1 MREHR
6 SSRAPPLS
14 PLSMGMHRVHLIPR
28 RSPSLSSS
36 SSACTCGCQGCDLR
50 FVHYVLPL
58 DVTDV
63 MVQAGGEWRQRRM
76 DGQDGVVAI
85 VAPVAGWWASRGA
98 SGATTI
104 IELLY
109 LGRRSLVVLH
119 TSAVHSQILIGM
131 TPCGYRW
138 PKAWARRPVP
148 GTTRPNWCRAR
159 VGPGRSLGCA

>member
-1 MREHR
+1 
-6 SSRAPPLS
+6 
-14 PLSMGMHRVHLIPR
+14 
-28 RSPSLSSS
+28 
-36 SSACTCGCQGCDLR
+36 
-50 FVHYVLPL
+50 
-58 DVTDV
+58 

-119 TSAVHSQILIGM
+119 TSAVH
-131 TPCGYRW
+131 P
-138 PKAWARRPVP
+138 
-148 GTTRPNWCRAR
+148 
-159 VGPGRSLGCA
+159 